1 MNDNVVDHHEIHDKD
16 ADLKRRGVSQSPGGV
31 LIKKLHI
38 LRSVIG
44 TIFPVEACIMSGHYG
59 SLIAD
64 NRSRCAL
71 SAVRSITGRAGDFQ
85 IYRVALYCIASHR
98 IAETYCLRARKQ
110 RFDAISVVNHRACGC
125 ISRDEESE
133 VEIQIYVYARES
145 RWGSLNEAP

>member
-1 MNDNVVDHHEIHDKD
+1 MNDNVVDHLEIHDKGIIHDKD

-98 IAETYCLRARKQ
+98 TASRRRIVSARANSGSMPLASLIIEPAGVFRAMKRAR
-110 RFDAISVVNHRACGC
+110 
-125 ISRDEESE
+125 
-133 VEIQIYVYARES
+133 
-145 RWGSLNEAP
+145 